1 MGLLL
6 DSHLFQCHMTF
17 FCRHTVSIWRSSIS
31 QIEEFV
37 GRHDDT
43 QLLPHHPIHD
53 RGSWHHRHHV
63 TDDMFVSCMACRH
76 QWGTVGKYRLYSPL
90 GSQRIKKRNYEEYK
104 KYKKEDERGRLCC
117 IDPAEQSRDALGT
130 LLAGTVV
137 FLEKIKF
144 QAFQV
149 SIYWDHQTGDASVW
163 EKMQK
168 EA

>member
-1 MGLLL
+1 
-6 DSHLFQCHMTF
+6 
-17 FCRHTVSIWRSSIS
+17 
-31 QIEEFV
+31 
-37 GRHDDT
+37 
-43 QLLPHHPIHD
+43 
-53 RGSWHHRHHV
+53 
-63 TDDMFVSCMACRH
+63 MFVSCMAGRH
-76 QWGTVGKYRLYSPL
+76 QWVTVGKYRLYSRHSSCS
-90 GSQRIKKRNYEEYK
+90 GQRAGIKKRNYEEYK

>member
-1 MGLLL
+1 MPH
-6 DSHLFQCHMTF
+6 DF
-17 FCRHTVSIWRSSIS
+17 FCRHTVSIWRSIS

-53 RGSWHHRHHV
+53 RGSWHHRHRV
-63 TDDMFVSCMACRH
+63 ADDMFVSCMACRH

-90 GSQRIKKRNYEEYK
+90 GSQRAGIKKRNYEEYK

-130 LLAGTVV
+130 LAALFFLPSREHVKRKSNSRHSKLQPPGRPPDWRCKQQAG
-137 FLEKIKF
+137 
-144 QAFQV
+144 
-149 SIYWDHQTGDASVW
+149 